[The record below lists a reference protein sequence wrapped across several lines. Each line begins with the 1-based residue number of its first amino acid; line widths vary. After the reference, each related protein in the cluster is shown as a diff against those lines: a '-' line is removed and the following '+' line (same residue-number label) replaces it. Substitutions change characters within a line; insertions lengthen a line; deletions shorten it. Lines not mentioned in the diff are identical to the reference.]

1 MIESINAFFIHEA
14 FYILRVWEEDFYF
27 AFVFGIVHREK
38 LVMLIEES
46 PCIKG
51 ENFYR
56 DIVFEDND
64 RDRKSVVRER
74 V

>member
-1 MIESINAFFIHEA
+1 MPFSFTK
-14 FYILRVWEEDFYF
+14 RSTSSGVWEEDFYF

-56 DIVFEDND
+56 DIVFEDSICD
-64 RDRKSVVRER
+64 DLTAGT
-74 V
+74 